1 MNDKMFRKESIERIS
16 SPEQLTDYIHVTS
29 PAGWMLLG
37 AIIVLLAGICV
48 WGIFGRLDTTLTVAA
63 QSRDGAVVLYVKEA
77 DIGKVETGLPVRIGE
92 NEYRITGHSEVPAEI
107 TDEVAAY
114 AMHISG
120 LKQGEWV
127 YTAYIDGTLPEG
139 IYTAE
144 IIVDQ
149 VAPLAFVWN

>member
-48 WGIFGRLDTTLTVAA
+48 WGIFGRLDTALTVAA
-63 QSRDGAVVLYVKEA
+63 QSRDGAVVLYVKEP
-77 DIGKVETGLPVRIGE
+77 DIGKVKAGLPVRIGE
-92 NEYRITGHSEVPAEI
+92 NEYRITGWAEAPAAL
-107 TDEVAAY
+107 TDEAY
-114 AMHISG
+114 VMHIGG
-120 LKQGEWV
+120 LEPGEWV

-144 IIVDQ
+144 IIVEQ

>member
-1 MNDKMFRKESIERIS
+1 MNDQIFSNESIERIS
-16 SPEQLTDYIHVTS
+16 SPDQLTDYIHVTS

-48 WGIFGRLDTTLTVAA
+48 WGIFGRLDTALTVAA

-92 NEYRITGHSEVPAEI
+92 NEYRITGWPQVPAEL
-107 TDEVAAY
+107 TDEAAAY
-114 AMHISG
+114 AMHIGG
-120 LKQGEWV
+120 LESGEWV
-127 YTAYIDGTLPEG
+127 YTVYIDGTLPEG

>member
-1 MNDKMFRKESIERIS
+1 MKESIFRKKSLDRIS
-16 SPEQLTDYIHVTS
+16 SPEQLTDYIKVAN
-29 PAGWMLLG
+29 PGVWLLLG
-37 AIIVLLAGICV
+37 GIVVLLAGICV
-48 WGIFGRLDTTLTVAA
+48 WGIFGRLDTALTVAA

-144 IIVDQ
+144 IIVEQ

>member
-48 WGIFGRLDTTLTVAA
+48 WGIFGRLDTALTVAA

-92 NEYRITGHSEVPAEI
+92 NEYRITGWPQVPAEL
-107 TDEVAAY
+107 TDEAAAY
-114 AMHISG
+114 AMHIGG
-120 LKQGEWV
+120 LESGEWV
-127 YTAYIDGTLPEG
+127 YTVYIDATLPEG